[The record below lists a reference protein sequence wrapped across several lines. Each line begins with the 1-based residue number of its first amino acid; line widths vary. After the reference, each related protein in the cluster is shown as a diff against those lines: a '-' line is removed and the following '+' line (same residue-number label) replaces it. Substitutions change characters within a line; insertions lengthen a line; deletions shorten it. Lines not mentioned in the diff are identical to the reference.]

1 MYASYSARFQH
12 SQQIRRQI
20 VHLLKE
26 LVVVL
31 IMPEV
36 VIGRSV
42 LIVVGE
48 RDAGYNQVEAAS
60 VLKVTQP
67 RVSNLMNGKIS
78 KFSIDMLIEM
88 LGRLGYLM
96 DVSFDLS
103 SKENPISVIV
113 KKSAV

>member
-1 MYASYSARFQH
+1 MLMSKDPLELLASDPVELTILTLKN
-12 SQQIRRQI
+12 QINDDSY
-20 VHLLKE
+20 K
-26 LVVVL
+26 L
-31 IMPEV
+31 IQ
-36 VIGRSV
+36 
-42 LIVVGE
+42 
-48 RDAGYNQVEAAS
+48 DAGYNQVEAAS

>member
-1 MYASYSARFQH
+1 MLMSKDPLELLASDPVELTILTLKTRLMM
-12 SQQIRRQI
+12 I
-20 VHLLKE
+20 VTK
-26 LVVVL
+26 L
-31 IMPEV
+31 IQ
-36 VIGRSV
+36 
-42 LIVVGE
+42 
-48 RDAGYNQVEAAS
+48 DAGYNQVEAAS